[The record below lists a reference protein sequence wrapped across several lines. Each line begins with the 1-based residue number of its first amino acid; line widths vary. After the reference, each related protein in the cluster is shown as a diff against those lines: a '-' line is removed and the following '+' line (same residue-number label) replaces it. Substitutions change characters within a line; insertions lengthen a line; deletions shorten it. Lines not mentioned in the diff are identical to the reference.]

1 MRRCTAMVPAPR
13 IELRSPTGLAAVTVD
28 PSCGGRLASIVMKGH
43 ELLVTGGPDDHP
55 MLWGSFPMVPFAGRV
70 REGHFSFGGHGVE
83 LPVNLAP
90 HAIHGCGYDHPWSVT
105 TQSATGVDLRID
117 LDWPFG
123 GWATQHIEAGADG
136 VQLAMTVGNDDRP
149 MPAQAGW
156 HPWFR
161 RPVMLELPSARLY
174 ERDGTGIPTGRLV
187 DVPAGPLDDC
197 LTALTG
203 DPVLRF
209 VDGPIIVLRSSCDH
223 WVVYTE
229 PEHALCVE
237 PQTGPPDE
245 FNHAPTTV
253 GPGRTLTATF
263 TITPGNE
270 R

>member
-1 MRRCTAMVPAPR
+1 MAPAPR
-13 IELRSPTGLAAVTVD
+13 IELRSPTGPLAVTVD
-28 PSCGGRLASIVMKGH
+28 PSCGGRLASIVVEGH

-70 REGHFSFGGHGVE
+70 REGRFSFGGQLVE

-105 TQSATGVDLRID
+105 AQSDNSVDLRID
-117 LDWPFG
+117 LGWPLG
-123 GWATQHIEAGADG
+123 GWATQHIEAGGDG
-136 VQLAMTVGNDDRP
+136 IHLTMTVGNDSRP

-161 RPVMLELPSARLY
+161 RPVVLELPSARLY

-187 DVPAGPLDDC
+187 DVPPGPLDDC
-197 LTALTG
+197 LTALAG

-209 VDGPIIVLRSSCDH
+209 VDGPRVVLRSSCDH

-237 PQTGPPDE
+237 PQSGPPDQ
-245 FNHAPTTV
+245 FNHAPTIV
-253 GPGRTLTATF
+253 RPGHSLTATF
-263 TITPGNE
+263 SIAPGE
-270 R
+270 PT